1 MNLEVILGMILG
13 KIQVLK
19 MADSQAMML
28 QGMVMAQLQGVVV
41 AINPRERGD
50 LSQDLEQG
58 QRQNLRQGYQL
69 CLILRQDQKRS
80 VVQQPVELVQRQ
92 MKGRGWVKMKKL
104 AMALG
109 GTVSQ
114 RVGEGQ
120 TVLGY

>member
-1 MNLEVILGMILG
+1 MIQG
-13 KIQVLK
+13 KIQVLRV
-19 MADSQAMML
+19 AESQGLL

-41 AINPRERGD
+41 ANPQGRQCS
-50 LSQDLEQG
+50 SQDLEQG

-80 VVQQPVELVQRQ
+80 VVQQPTQMVQTQ
-92 MKGRGWVKMKKL
+92 MKGREGVKMKKL

-114 RVGEGQ
+114 RVDGGQ